1 MDQAATLRLQ
11 TAKKNTIA
19 GKGKKNDREKKGEG
33 KSNKNRKTPR
43 VIAVTSGK
51 GGTGKTNVVANLA
64 YALSL
69 AGEKVM
75 ILDADL
81 GLGNMDILLGITSKY
96 TIQDILKGRRNL
108 SEVIIEG
115 PEGIKI
121 LPAGSGIQELSH
133 LSEGEKLNL
142 MAEFDLF
149 EDEIDTFLIDTGAGI
164 SSNVMYFNVMAQEI
178 IVVLSPEPTSITD
191 AYAIMK
197 VLSTKY
203 SETHFKLLVNE
214 VKNERS
220 ALVVYNNICNVADK
234 FLNISIDFLGYITH
248 DENVPKAVMQQT
260 MVLQQY
266 PDSPASKCF
275 TSLAEKLKKNPPAKE
290 PKGSIQLFWHRLLDG
305 MGA

>member
-11 TAKKNTIA
+11 TARKKTSTGNY
-19 GKGKKNDREKKGEG
+19 KNKDRVEKREEKVN
-33 KSNKNRKTPR
+33 KSRKPPR

-96 TIQDILKGRRNL
+96 SINDIVTGHKKL
-108 SEVIIEG
+108 SEVIVEG
-115 PEGIKI
+115 PEGMKI
-121 LPAGSGIQELSH
+121 LPAGSGIQELSE
-133 LSEGEKLNL
+133 LSEGAKLNL

-149 EDEIDTFLIDTGAGI
+149 DDDIDTFLIDTGAGI

-214 VKNERS
+214 VKSERS
-220 ALVVYNNICNVADK
+220 ALVVYKNICNVADR
-234 FLNISIDFLGYITH
+234 FLNISIDFLGYVLK
-248 DENVPKAVMQQT
+248 DENVPKAVMLQT

-266 PDSPASKCF
+266 PESPASKCF
-275 TSLAEKLKKNPPAKE
+275 TTLAKKLQHNPPLME
-290 PKGSIQLFWHRLLDG
+290 PKGNIQLFWQRLLEG
-305 MGA
+305 MGS

>member
-11 TAKKNTIA
+11 TAKKNTTS
-19 GKGKKNDREKKGEG
+19 GGYRNSDPMKKKGE
-33 KSNKNRKTPR
+33 KSNKPRKVPR

-69 AGEKVM
+69 SGEKVM
-75 ILDADL
+75 IFDADL

-96 TIQDILKGRRNL
+96 TIQDIVKGRRNL
-108 SEVIIEG
+108 SEVLIEG

-142 MAEFDLF
+142 MAEFDLY

-164 SSNVMYFNVMAQEI
+164 SSNVMYFNIMAQEI

-234 FLNISIDFLGYITH
+234 FLNISIDFLGYVMH
-248 DENVPKAVMQQT
+248 DENVPRAVMQQT
-260 MVLQQY
+260 IVLQQY

-275 TSLAEKLKKNPPAKE
+275 TYLAKKLKKNPPVKE
-290 PKGSIQLFWHRLLDG
+290 PKGNIQLFWQRLLDG